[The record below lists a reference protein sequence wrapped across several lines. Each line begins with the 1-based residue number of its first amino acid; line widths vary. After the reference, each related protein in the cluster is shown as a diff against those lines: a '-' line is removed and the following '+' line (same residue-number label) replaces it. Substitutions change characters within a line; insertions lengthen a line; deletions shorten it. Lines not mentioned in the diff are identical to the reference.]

1 LKKYNNKTKNM
12 KKTIP
17 FSILLSGLMLTM
29 FFSCKK
35 STTPTPVVDPCLNTT
50 ITITNSVTTSV
61 PCESTPTGS
70 ITITASGSTGFTY
83 NKNGGTYQS
92 SNTFTGLAAGQYT
105 MGVKDVNGCTSTQ
118 VVSVGNATQGP
129 NFTNVKNI
137 ISANCANCHL
147 NGGNNGN
154 LNLDADCSIVAKW
167 DKINL
172 RCVVQGNMPSQGLTT
187 NEKAQITAWVNAGHK
202 FSD

>member
-1 LKKYNNKTKNM
+1 M
-12 KKTIP
+12 RKTIP
-17 FSILLSGLMLTM
+17 ISLLISSLMLTM

-35 STTPTPVVDPCLNTT
+35 STTPTPPVVDPCLNTT
-50 ITITNSVTTSV
+50 ITITNSVTASI

-92 SNTFTGLAAGQYT
+92 SNTFTGLIAGQYT
-105 MGVKDVNGCTSTQ
+105 MGVKDVNGCTKTQ
-118 VVSVGNATQGP
+118 VVSISNATQGP

-137 ISANCANCHL
+137 ISANCTNCHL

-154 LNLDADCSIVAKW
+154 LNLDADCSIVANW

-172 RCVVQGNMPSQGLTT
+172 RCVIQGNMPSQGLTT
-187 NEKAQITAWVNAGHK
+187 NQKAQITTWVNAGHK